1 MKKIINTALSISLL
15 VSSALLADTITAKKI
30 SGSLEKISPTSNVWK
45 GVKGATVILYPQT
58 TISFNDKKALELNKN
73 AKAKKAEVKAVYN
86 GKRIAFLIKW
96 PDGTK
101 TIQKGYES
109 TSYADGFA
117 VQFTNITDPAKLP
130 YIGMGNEGRE
140 VVIHLQKAV
149 EKFYEPNGNK
159 NVAMQVNVHNTY
171 NFGKDVKKF
180 EENVDK
186 LANRDYDKVFV
197 SEGFRSM
204 TEIKGEKLN
213 SFADMKYTGKGW
225 SGVVSREMK
234 DDYLNLNG
242 KKAVAVAFAV
252 WDGEKLNRDGL
263 KLLSSWQPV
272 ILEKGGEE
280 FAKAVLEKV
289 KGDIKNGE
297 KIAKDNC
304 SSCHNYKQEQNAI
317 PYMAPNLSNIGG
329 YSTAAYLRESILD
342 PSAVVVPGYNRNAH
356 KNFEWYTVDDKG
368 NRIST
373 MPPFSHL
380 DKKAQDDLI
389 AFLQTLKAE
398 VEK

>member
-1 MKKIINTALSISLL
+1 MKRLIATTVSMGLLSA
-15 VSSALLADTITAKKI
+15 SALFADTIVAKRVAA
-30 SGSLEKISPTSNVWK
+30 SLDNIKCTSSVWEKAK
-45 GVKGATVILYPQT
+45 AAEVIVYPQT
-58 TISFNDKKALELNKN
+58 TISLNDKKANELNKN
-73 AKAKKAEVKAVYN
+73 DKAKKIEVKALYN
-86 GKRIAFLIKW
+86 GKRVAFLIKW

-101 TIQKGYES
+101 SVQKGYKS

-117 VQFTNITDPAKLP
+117 VQFTNITDASKLP
-130 YIGMGNEGRE
+130 YIGMGSKGRE

-159 NVAMQVNVHNTY
+159 DVSMQVNRDNTPY
-171 NFGKDVKKF
+171 FGKDLKKF
-180 EENVDK
+180 DKKVEK
-186 LANRDYDKVFV
+186 LANRDYEKVFV

-204 TEIKGEKLN
+204 TEIKGEKIKTHALI
-213 SFADMKYTGKGW
+213 KYKNGKW
-225 SGVVSREMK
+225 SGVLSRAMK
-234 DDYLNLNG
+234 DDYLDL
-242 KKAVAVAFAV
+242 KKPAIAVAFAV
-252 WDGEKLNRDGL
+252 WDGDKLNRDGL

-272 ILEKGGEE
+272 IFSKEGEK
-280 FAKAVLEKV
+280 FAKEVLQKV

-297 KIAKDNC
+297 KLAKDNC
-304 SSCHNYKQEQNAI
+304 SSCHRYGKEQSAM
-317 PYMAPNLSNIGG
+317 PYMAPDLSNIGG

-356 KNFEWYTVDDKG
+356 KNFAWYNVDEKG
-368 NRIST
+368 NRVST

-380 DKKAQDDLI
+380 DKKSQDDII